1 MSKRLDDL
9 FAQIRALEIQMQELR
24 LTEALKKLA
33 AIKPKNKTRQIL
45 QLEEKLNSQLM
56 MRKVRREAFDDLL
69 DLIEIA
75 ID

>member
-9 FAQIRALEIQMQELR
+9 FAQIRTLEIQMQEIR

-45 QLEEKLNSQLM
+45 QLEEKLNSQLL

-69 DLIEIA
+69 DLIEIVT
-75 ID
+75 D

>member
-45 QLEEKLNSQLM
+45 QLEEKLNSQLL

-69 DLIEIA
+69 DLIEIVT
-75 ID
+75 D

>member
-9 FAQIRALEIQMQELR
+9 FAQIRTLEIQMQEIR

-45 QLEEKLNSQLM
+45 QLEEKLNSQLA

-69 DLIEIA
+69 DLIEIVT
-75 ID
+75 D

>member
-1 MSKRLDDL
+1 MSKQLDDL

-24 LTEALKKLA
+24 LTEAMKKLA

-45 QLEEKLNSQLM
+45 QLEEKLNSQLA

-69 DLIEIA
+69 DLIEIVT
-75 ID
+75 D